1 MQALEIRDHA
11 VDAHVATCNLDI
23 FRSPVLRRKLIKLA
37 AVEVFKLPV
46 NPSAQHLRCCCVS
59 LRDVHYSCVFPL
71 YVLNACEHRMYGT
84 LVYN

>member
-1 MQALEIRDHA
+1 MLALEMGDDA
-11 VDAHVATCNLDI
+11 VDAHVASCNLDI
-23 FRSPVLRRKLIKLA
+23 FRSPVLRRKLIILA

-71 YVLNACEHRMYGT
+71 YVLDTCKHPMYGT